1 MTKFERTDNNSRHIG
16 KITIS
21 TPHGDV
27 QVSTPLLYPV
37 VNLMTGTTANG
48 GGVWGY
54 VCDVLLQSLSSS
66 HPYWSPLYSNTP
78 FITEALHFLDY
89 NVRPQSLEARWLS
102 QPLRHRYASETRSN
116 HRTSS
121 RGPVSHTS
129 AMFVDSG
136 GFRLLRLPSL
146 VLHEYGLLLEGHE
159 AEGVFSL
166 QQRYGADIIASL
178 DYPFLP
184 TISPGEAQDRADRS
198 LFNAIE
204 AMRLARSVSSTGFN
218 PFVYAACHGLTPEM
232 MSQTVTSLFGQSLE
246 LGYDVRRLGV
256 AVGSLVPLRS
266 SKKLEA
272 LVALVHAAVEAIP
285 RDVQNFAVSPVHTF
299 GLSGDLVPI
308 LVYLGVDSFDS
319 STFLQQA
326 QIRRYWHPSKRKYVH
341 LRDLSDHKG
350 VLGSLCSCPV
360 CENLLPN
367 DIIASLVS
375 GEAPTLSHDGSH
387 EYKSSW
393 YAKLALHNLYHEQ
406 VQVASVRSAV
416 GQSALSEF
424 LIDHAGHQHRIR
436 LALMTSARLRND
448 WKLISALERLSSRS
462 YHNLPLLPASPL
474 EPAPAPT
481 ITYRYTPSSF
491 NICDP
496 DLVERP
502 DLSDLLAQYEPG
514 AQFELALIL
523 PCSSVKPYGN
533 SVSQRTTLRT
543 LSAAVGADVM
553 ARIHKITL
561 SGLYGPVPVEF
572 ETEEEVLR
580 YDFLLSTVD
589 KAQIAENARRVATYL
604 NRWTRQGRY
613 RRGAV
618 AYVPFRAYRDAASRA
633 QALAPGLVITPS
645 VNVRSTSR
653 DEDQLAE
660 LIEAVRQCFGDVK
673 GDIVTG
679 VDVPAPY
686 QSMVQAAFDTNAS
699 PGPRID

>member
-1 MTKFERTDNNSRHIG
+1 MTSFNRTDNNSRHFG

-21 TPHGDV
+21 TGQAELV
-27 QVSTPLLYPV
+27 VSTPLLYPV
-37 VNLMTGTTANG
+37 VNLITGTTANG

-54 VCDVLLQSLSSS
+54 VCDVVLQSLSSS
-66 HPYWSPLYSNTP
+66 HPYWSHLYSNTP

-89 NVRPQSLEARWLS
+89 DVTPQSLETRWLS
-102 QPLRHRYASETRSN
+102 QPLRDRYASGTRSN
-116 HRTSS
+116 HRTLA
-121 RGPVSHTS
+121 RGPVRHTS

-146 VLHEYGLLLEGHE
+146 VLHKYGLLLEGHE

-198 LFNAIE
+198 LTNAIDM
-204 AMRLARSVSSTGFN
+204 MRLARSVASTGFN

-232 MSQTVTSLFGQSLE
+232 MSQTVASLFGQCLE

-266 SKKLEA
+266 SNKLEV
-272 LVALVHAAVEAIP
+272 LVALVHAAVEAVP
-285 RDVQNFAVSPVHTF
+285 RDALGFPLSPIHTF
-299 GLSGDLVPI
+299 GLSGDLVPV

-326 QIRRYWHPSKRKYVH
+326 QIRRYWHPTKRKYVH
-341 LRDLSDHKG
+341 LRDLSDHTG

-360 CENLLPN
+360 CYNLLPH
-367 DIIASLVS
+367 DIIAPLVS
-375 GEAPTLSHDGSH
+375 GEEPTVSHDGSH

-406 VQVASVRSAV
+406 RQVAAIRHAVR
-416 GQSALSEF
+416 QSAFGEF
-424 LIDHAGHQHRIR
+424 LTDHAGHHPRIR
-436 LALMTSARLRND
+436 PAMLASARLRSD
-448 WKLISALERLSSRS
+448 WKLISALERLSTRS
-462 YHNLPLLPASPL
+462 YHTLPLWPASPL
-474 EPAPAPT
+474 EPVIAPT
-481 ITYRYTPSSF
+481 ITYRYNPSSF

-502 DLSDLLAQYEPG
+502 ELSDLLARYEPSEHY
-514 AQFELALIL
+514 ELALIL

-533 SVSQRTTLRT
+533 SVSQRTTLRK
-543 LSAAVGADVM
+543 LAAAVGADTM

-572 ETEEEVLR
+572 ETQEEVMR

-589 KAQIAENARRVATYL
+589 RAQIAENARRIAMYL
-604 NRWTRQGRY
+604 NHWTRRGRY
-613 RRGAV
+613 RSGAV

-633 QALAPGLVITPS
+633 QAMAPGLVITPS

-660 LIEAVRQCFGDVK
+660 LITAVRQCFGTADDNAVARPDVR
-673 GDIVTG
+673 
-679 VDVPAPY
+679 APD
-686 QSMVQAAFDTNAS
+686 QVMVRNAFDTIKF
-699 PGPRID
+699 PFTRTD